1 MDFYEVLDQV
11 AALLQKRK
19 RVTYGALK
27 LQFKLDDEQ
36 LQVLKEELIEAQRV
50 AVDEDGKVIGVGRS
64 RQSKRLESR
73 G

>member
-1 MDFYEVLDQV
+1 VDFYDVLDQM

-27 LQFKLDDEQ
+27 LQFKLDGEQ

-50 AVDEDGKVIGVGRS
+50 AVDEDGKALVWDGAAPGAGARPP
-64 RQSKRLESR
+64 L
-73 G
+73 

>member
-36 LQVLKEELIEAQRV
+36 LQVLKEELIEAQRL
-50 AVDEDGKVIGVGRS
+50 AVDEDGKVLVWIGQGIKG
-64 RQSKRLESR
+64 KRR
-73 G
+73 KG